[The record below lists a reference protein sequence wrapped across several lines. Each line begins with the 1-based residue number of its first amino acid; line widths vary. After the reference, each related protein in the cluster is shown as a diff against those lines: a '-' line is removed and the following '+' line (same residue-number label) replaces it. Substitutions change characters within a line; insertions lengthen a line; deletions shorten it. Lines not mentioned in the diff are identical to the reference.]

1 MKDEKGQKPKVFSFV
16 YFVSFVFKYL
26 SASDRRKCGDHIT
39 FFKRRVHIHGQ
50 AVQYDHALI
59 IERDIKAGDGFID
72 RRPIGDVQFHYT
84 MLRFGRQGITVI
96 GDQLDMDHHSWILA
110 QNRFLPEICHG
121 FPFVVK

>member
-39 FFKRRVHIHGQ
+39 FFKRRVHIH
-50 AVQYDHALI
+50 DHALI
-59 IERDIKAGDGFID
+59 IERDVKAGDGFID

-110 QNRFLPEICHG
+110 QNRFLPEIPPRLPLCG
-121 FPFVVK
+121 

>member
-59 IERDIKAGDGFID
+59 IERDVKAGDGFID
-72 RRPIGDVQFHYT
+72 RRPIGAVSYT
-84 MLRFGRQGITVI
+84 HLT
-96 GDQLDMDHHSWILA
+96 
-110 QNRFLPEICHG
+110 LPTSDL
-121 FPFVVK
+121 V